1 MGIKPIFDTTIE
13 TNVHF
18 FSTILTDSKG
28 ERSYL
33 YILKLYETI
42 KNMKIPVAI
51 CFASKKNDTDAFKTL
66 LNEAYLIISS
76 DLPFEAKKI
85 ELLNYFMF
93 IHTVAC
99 PPSHTLLSLKLHYMS
114 VDFYF
119 NSKCE
124 IPSNTNDT
132 NINILFSVLDVSK
145 IIKLWIN
152 VLRERQILIY
162 GNKPFLLYAIVDAI
176 TKIIFPFKWPHT
188 IIPCLPNNKLYLLE
202 NPCPY
207 IYGVLSTYIS
217 INELTTKYSDRCIV
231 DLETGHIIAKSVGRL
246 PRDEEISVK
255 KLIQFVKNPELFE
268 ENELF
273 KSEKEMINSK
283 ENINQNLTFSS
294 NIQRIFFNL
303 IKGKLMFYKD
313 YVINNKIDEKRFM
326 NCFNDQEKAAFW
338 QKMIKTQLG
347 DLFIFN
353 SSDNNREDSYKQIF
367 NELCLPQNKTQP
379 RTIHNSLK
387 VELSCPYINKNN
399 IIKLFQEMKI
409 DNYED
414 FEKALTIYKNE
425 ICKPEEKN
433 QEICHFKSST
443 SVKRFRAKSNGSSD
457 FSMGK
462 DDSYYVST
470 QNKECSFKLIFQE
483 TNDNNLSPNVS
494 ANNGQPPINSHGNN
508 IDLSSSP
515 LINSLKESNYINSLP
530 TKNTEFLFYDEKEGF
545 IQFMNKY
552 IEKLENKKF
561 KLIDIIIRKDFLT
574 EIYEQSNKLIESLPL
589 SNPIVKEEIEP
600 EEQESKSLPI
610 KMKLAYIYSP
620 QMKHKNTIS
629 SSNSLNKLEE
639 SFQLIKFHN
648 FFSNKGQHLLFYAYY
663 LESLYFEENSIYPKS
678 DKNELIEN
686 IFLLYHKANMYDN
699 KDFPYFRYE
708 YLLSKLT
715 TEQIK
720 SFKEKKMEIPALLQ
734 KIFNDAFQKSYERLR
749 ASIKSKGSFIK
760 QNSRFLRNTMD
771 HNSKF
776 LSLSSFD
783 ESIFCRNSPRF
794 LINSKSTSSTPK
806 LERNQES
813 NKIIDLEK
821 VSKQLKKEYRTL
833 NTLRKEKKA
842 PDQKKENDE
851 GYLTFPKAHNSC
863 KNSPSCTITDFTTF
877 PEIRFGVESDFSSP
891 ILINK
896 KKTKHQSL
904 QPLDLIIEIANLI
917 IQFTEKIKEQSIPLE
932 KAATNE
938 TVRDDLEKIKIL
950 VEKLKIVNL
959 NKCATTK
966 QKYSFWL
973 NCFNFLII
981 YALIYTS
988 YSPKQFDDW
997 RKMFRNC
1004 QFNIGGYEISLL
1016 EIEKGILNC
1025 YNYLNEE
1032 EQIGN
1037 EYCINKFGIIEDNI
1051 LINFALSL
1059 PIQSSLFDIKIYKD
1073 DSFEE
1078 QLYQTGK
1085 NFLLKN
1091 IIIDKEKKIIQMT
1104 DYLGK
1109 IRPDIIGESL
1119 ELYKNYFSEDTYKIL
1134 AEINS
1139 SFKQEYE
1146 FKTLNISWELFQH

>member
-1 MGIKPIFDTTIE
+1 MEVKPIFDKTEE

-18 FSTILTDSKG
+18 FSTIQTHSSAD
-28 ERSYL
+28 RSYI

-51 CFASKKNDTDAFKTL
+51 CFSSKKNDNDAFKAL
-66 LNEAYLIISS
+66 LNEAYLIINS
-76 DLPFEAKKI
+76 DLSFESKKI

-93 IHTVAC
+93 IHTLAC

-124 IPSNTNDT
+124 IPCNMNDT

-152 VLRERQILIY
+152 VMREKQILIY

-176 TKIIFPFKWPHT
+176 TKIIFPFKYPHT
-188 IIPCLPNNKLYLLE
+188 LIPCLPASQMYLLE

-207 IYGVLSTYIS
+207 IYGILSSCIS
-217 INELTTKYSDRCIV
+217 INELTAKHKDRCIV
-231 DLETGHIIAKSVGRL
+231 DLETGHIIAKPLGRL

-273 KSEKEMINSK
+273 KSEKEIISSK
-283 ENINQNLTFSS
+283 EIINQNLTFSS

-303 IKGKLMFYKD
+303 IKGKLIFSKD
-313 YVINNKIDEKRFM
+313 YVMNDKIDEKRFI
-326 NCFNDQEKAAFW
+326 NCFDDQEKAAFW
-338 QKMIKTQLG
+338 LKMIKTLLG
-347 DLFIFN
+347 DLFFFN
-353 SSDNNREDSYKQIF
+353 ASDNNREDSYKQIF
-367 NELCLPQNKTQP
+367 NELCLPQNKAQP

-387 VELSCPYINKNN
+387 IELSCPYINKSN
-399 IIKLFQEMKI
+399 IIKLLEEMKI

-414 FEKALTIYKNE
+414 LEKALTIYKNE
-425 ICKPEEKN
+425 ICKPEEKS

-443 SVKRFRAKSNGSSD
+443 SVKRVRAGSNGSSD
-457 FSMGK
+457 FSIGK

-470 QNKECSFKLIFQE
+470 QNKDCSFKLIFQE
-483 TNDNNLSPNVS
+483 TDIMNLS

-508 IDLSSSP
+508 IDVSSSP

-530 TKNTEFLFYDEKEGF
+530 TKNTDFFFYDEKEGF

-552 IEKLENKKF
+552 IDKLKNQKF
-561 KLIDIIIRKDFLT
+561 KLIDVIFRKDFLT
-574 EIYEQSNKLIESLPL
+574 EIYEQSNKLIENLSLN
-589 SNPIVKEEIEP
+589 NPTVKEEIEP
-600 EEQESKSLPI
+600 EEQESKTLPI
-610 KMKLAYIYSP
+610 KMKLSYIYSP
-620 QMKHKNTIS
+620 KMKHKNTIS

-648 FFSNKGQHLLFYAYY
+648 ILSNKGQQLLFYAFY
-663 LESLYFEENSIYPKS
+663 LERLYFEENSIYPKS

-686 IFLLYHKANMYDN
+686 ILLLYHKANMCDN

-708 YLLSKLT
+708 YLLSQLS

-720 SFKEKKMEIPALLQ
+720 SFKDKKMEIPPLLQ
-734 KIFNDAFQKSYERLR
+734 KIFNDAFQKSYEKLR
-749 ASIKSKGSFIK
+749 ASVKLRGSFIK
-760 QNSRFLRNTMD
+760 QRPRLQRTKID
-771 HNSKF
+771 HSSKY

-783 ESIFCRNSPRF
+783 ESIFSRNSPRF
-794 LINSKSTSSTPK
+794 LLNSKSTSSTPK
-806 LERNQES
+806 LERNSEA
-813 NKIIDLEK
+813 NKIIDLAR

-833 NTLRKEKKA
+833 NTLSKEKNNG
-842 PDQKKENDE
+842 DEKKKTNEC
-851 GYLTFPKAHNSC
+851 YFTFPKLHNPH
-863 KNSPSCTITDFTTF
+863 KNSFFCTVSDFTAF

-891 ILINK
+891 IVINK
-896 KKTKHQSL
+896 KKTKHQTL
-904 QPLDLIIEIANLI
+904 QPLELIIEIATLI
-917 IQFTEKIKEQSIPLE
+917 LKITEKLKENSINLD

-938 TVRDDLEKIKIL
+938 TVRGDLEKIRIL
-950 VEKLKIVNL
+950 VDKLKLVNL
-959 NKCATTK
+959 NKCATIS

-988 YSPKQFDDW
+988 YSPKQFDEW
-997 RKMFRNC
+997 RKMLRNC

-1037 EYCINKFGIIEDNI
+1037 EYCINKFRIVEDNI

-1059 PIQSSLFDIKIYKD
+1059 PIQTCLFDIKIYKD

-1091 IIIDKEKKIIQMT
+1091 ILIDKEKKIIHMT
-1104 DYLGK
+1104 EYLEK
-1109 IRPDIIGESL
+1109 IRPDIIEESF
-1119 ELYKNYFSEDTYKIL
+1119 ELYKNYFSEDTYNIL
-1134 AEINS
+1134 VEMKGS
-1139 SFKQEYE
+1139 SKPEYKL
-1146 FKTLNISWELFQH
+1146 KTLNISWGLLQN